1 MWEIVTFKVTLFEA
15 VHLLAPLANAAACE
29 DPVGDHGWVFRVFFA
44 MEVSMAMLDGTLMVN
59 TIPNGGFWKGWY
71 PMDGWCHGKSQFFQW
86 MMAWGHPF
94 RTMGFSRIDQQLW
107 DTPIYGH
114 PHMDPYAGFVSQK
127 HIPKFHP
134 FVFGISVGFFHELSF
149 WGDSPLMETLKCL
162 QPAKQNTKWLPKYV
176 GNLLVSMVKFK
187 HIQKWESDQRHKHPN
202 YILQV
207 PLWVSSG
214 ICRPIAEPISRPC
227 CRT

>member
-1 MWEIVTFKVTLFEA
+1 MLQLVKTQWEIMDEFFVCFLPWRFPWPWGYV
-15 VHLLAPLANAAACE
+15 
-29 DPVGDHGWVFRVFFA
+29 DGDVFQ
-44 MEVSMAMLDGTLMVN
+44 MEVSEKGGTQWMVYVMEN
-59 TIPNGGFWKGWY
+59 PNLK
-71 PMDGWCHGKSQFFQW
+71 W
-86 MMAWGHPF
+86 MMAWGHHPF
-94 RTMGFSRIDQQLW
+94 LDGIFQNRPTTLGYTHLRT
-107 DTPIYGH
+107 PPYG
-114 PHMDPYAGFVSQK
+114 GFVSQK

-134 FVFGISVGFFHELSF
+134 FVFGISVGFSMNWPSF